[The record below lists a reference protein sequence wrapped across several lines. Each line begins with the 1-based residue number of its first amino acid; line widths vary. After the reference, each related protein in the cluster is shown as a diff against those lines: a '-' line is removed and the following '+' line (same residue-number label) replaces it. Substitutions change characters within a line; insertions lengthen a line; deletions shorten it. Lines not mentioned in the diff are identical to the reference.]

1 MTDTITSALLNNPQ
15 YALAIV
21 FLNAL
26 CEATVLI
33 GLFVPGAVL
42 VVVTTFIYSQGIA
55 TIPEIMSSAFLG
67 ALLADNAG
75 FHLGRL
81 TGPRFH
87 ESRFAQQYSS
97 SLCKAENLIQRYGWG
112 AILIGR
118 LFTAIRSLVP
128 LLTGISGFSA
138 WRYLVFD
145 LLACAIWA
153 AGLGLIIA
161 GVDGVIS

>member
-1 MTDTITSALLNNPQ
+1 MTDTLTSALLNNPQ

-26 CEATVLI
+26 CEATVLV

-55 TIPEIMSSAFLG
+55 TIPEIMSAAFMG

-75 FHLGRL
+75 YHLGKL
-81 TGPRFH
+81 AGPKFH
-87 ESRFAQQYSS
+87 ESGFALRYASK
-97 SLCKAENLIQRYGWG
+97 LHKAENLIQRYGWG

-118 LFTAIRSLVP
+118 LLTAIRSIVP

-138 WRYLVFD
+138 WRYLIFD
-145 LLACAIWA
+145 ILACAIWA
-153 AGLGLIIA
+153 AGLGLIIT
-161 GVDGVIS
+161 GVDGVMG